1 MKIVLLIAGIILFGT
16 VGDLI
21 LSHTMKRIGDLSIR
35 GVGDAFRVA
44 GRVLSSPGF
53 LLGIVCMAG
62 AFFSLLAALSMADV
76 SLVEPATSL
85 SFVLNTIG
93 AKFLLKENV
102 DRSRWTGTLLITLGA
117 YLLFIRY

>member
-1 MKIVLLIAGIILFGT
+1 MKVALLIAGIIVFGT

-21 LSHTMKRIGDLSIR
+21 LSHTMKRVGDLSVQ

-44 GRVLSSPGF
+44 GRVLGSPGF
-53 LLGIVCMAG
+53 LFGIACMAG

>member
-1 MKIVLLIAGIILFGT
+1 MKIVLLIAGIIVFGT
-16 VGDLI
+16 FGDLI
-21 LSHTMKRIGDLSIR
+21 LSHTMKRIGDLSVRNAKDLFSVI
-35 GVGDAFRVA
+35 GRVA
-44 GRVLSSPGF
+44 LAPGF
-53 LLGIVCMAG
+53 FFGVACMAA

-93 AKFLLKENV
+93 AKFLLRENV

-117 YLLFIRY
+117 YLLFIKY

>member
-1 MKIVLLIAGIILFGT
+1 MTVVLLIAGIIVFGT

-21 LSHTMKRIGDLSIR
+21 LSHTMKRFGDLSVR

-44 GRVLSSPGF
+44 GRVLASPGF
-53 LLGIVCMAG
+53 LFGIACMAG

-93 AKFLLKENV
+93 AKFLLKEDV
-102 DRSRWTGTLLITLGA
+102 DRTRWTGTLLITLGA

>member
-1 MKIVLLIAGIILFGT
+1 MKIALLIAGIIFFGT

-21 LSHTMKRIGDLSIR
+21 LSHTMKRIGDLSVQGI
-35 GVGDAFRVA
+35 GDAFRVA
-44 GRVLSSPGF
+44 GRVLTSPGF
-53 LLGIVCMAG
+53 LLGIVFMAG

>member
-1 MKIVLLIAGIILFGT
+1 MKVALLIAGIILFGT

-21 LSHTMKRIGDLSIR
+21 LSHTMKRVGDLSVR
-35 GVGDAFRVA
+35 SVGDAFRVT
-44 GRVLSSPGF
+44 GRVLGSPGF
-53 LLGIVCMAG
+53 LLGIACMAG

>member
-1 MKIVLLIAGIILFGT
+1 MTIVLLIAGIILFGT

-21 LSHTMKRIGDLSIR
+21 LSHTMKRIGDLSVR
-35 GVGDAFRVA
+35 SVGDAFRVA
-44 GRVLSSPGF
+44 GRVLTSPGF
-53 LLGIVCMAG
+53 ILGVACMAG
-62 AFFSLLAALSMADV
+62 AFFSLLAALSQADV